1 MSCNNTVSN
10 SNANAAE
17 LVLRSTDGHERIV
30 VFDASKDKL
39 ADILAFDS
47 VIDFF
52 CAESAQQVIDH
63 LVEINGNAV
72 NDSNKSLFLTC
83 LLSNGFSVT
92 VDLESVDEDTE
103 DQSDAAAAT
112 TEEAPA
118 DSPIPLEG
126 FVLVRT
132 SGGLQETRV
141 VIKIGETT
149 IKDAIYNDNVRARSG
164 MTDAQLSNC
173 TVALN
178 GVAVAD
184 NLLAVK
190 TLQNGDVLMLN
201 VKGAHD
207 KGAVI
212 R

>member
-10 SNANAAE
+10 SANAAE

-47 VIDFF
+47 VIEFF
-52 CAESAQQVIDH
+52 CAENAQQVIDH
-63 LVEINGNAV
+63 LIEVNGNSV
-72 NDSNKSLFLTC
+72 NDSNKAIFLTC

-92 VDLESVDEDTE
+92 VDLESIDEDPE
-103 DQSDAAAAT
+103 DQNAAENCAEDTPAAA
-112 TEEAPA
+112 P
-118 DSPIPLEG
+118 SPLEG

-149 IKDAIYNDNVRARSG
+149 IKEAIYNDNVRARSG

>member
-10 SNANAAE
+10 SANAAE

-47 VIDFF
+47 VIEFF
-52 CAESAQQVIDH
+52 CAENAQQVIDH
-63 LVEINGNAV
+63 LVEVNGNAV
-72 NDSNKSLFLTC
+72 NDSNKSIFLTC

-92 VDLESVDEDTE
+92 VDLESIDEDTE
-103 DQSDAAAAT
+103 DQNAAAENCAEDT
-112 TEEAPA
+112 PAAAP
-118 DSPIPLEG
+118 SPLEG

-178 GVAVAD
+178 GVAVTD